1 VDENEMLFRV
11 AGRLELQW
19 GAALYNFIKGG
30 RIQQALHR
38 LKYENRPEI
47 GVHFG
52 EQFGKKMEEAGCKLP
67 DYLIPIPLHYAK
79 QQIRGY
85 NQSERFA
92 RGISNVLNIPVNQN
106 VLFKHK
112 EIVSQTKKNRED
124 RFPNVLD
131 SFNLKNKEQLRGKT
145 VMIVDDVMTTGATLE
160 AAYTLLSDLPDITIQ
175 VGIIALADG

>member
-1 VDENEMLFRV
+1 MRRV

-19 GAALYNFIKGG
+19 AAALYNFSKGG
-30 RIQQALHR
+30 RVQQALHR
-38 LKYENRPEI
+38 LKYENSPDI
-47 GVHFG
+47 GIHFG
-52 EQFGKKMEEAGCKLP
+52 EQFGKRMGEADRPRP
-67 DYLIPIPLHYAK
+67 DFLIPIPLHYGK

-92 RGISNVLNIPVNQN
+92 RGIANELKIPINQK

-112 EIVSQTKKNRED
+112 EITSQTKKNRED

-131 SFNLKNKEQLRGKT
+131 SFSLKNEKQLRGKT
-145 VMIVDDVMTTGATLE
+145 IMIVDDVMTTGATIE
-160 AAYTLLSDLPDITIQ
+160 AAYTLLSKLPDLTIQ